1 MKMNYEKILC
11 FVLSFITVTFGEF
24 QVSPPFTEVNA
35 VVNSEVLLH
44 CKFTLVKHNHGLK
57 FLLLTWK
64 VKDAEL
70 AKVKYGE
77 VTSSDK
83 VALFEN
89 EIHRGNGSLLLRN
102 INIQDEGDYMCDV
115 YEAPRS
121 GTCTVRLKVTAPPK
135 VSLNP
140 PIVVGNVPT
149 TSECRAEGFYPG
161 NISIDWVQESSLLS
175 SQGPLQLHKNTNGTF
190 TAWRPYNYT
199 PEKDGKKLS
208 CVVKHES
215 QEGSLPLQICNP
227 SLSVSHRTLL
237 RNEKRNVTCMLGGC
251 HFNKVTVSWKQNGTT
266 FNKSECESVQECASN
281 IVIMLSS
288 AEDRV
293 NFTCEAN
300 VEGLSQPFIEFVTFI
315 AKDAEIPPTQN
326 VLWVLF
332 LLLLI
337 FALLFWRIYAACHR
351 PSDAD
356 TERGHVSRRRRP
368 SMERGIQLECRKEK
382 SQRMKGTTD
391 EDARFRKRGNN
402 QKGKKGKR
410 VQGSGEK
417 NIKSPS
423 EKSAEQPRQQKKGKK
438 KQA

>member
-1 MKMNYEKILC
+1 MCKILWLT
-11 FVLSFITVTFGEF
+11 FSFITVTLGEF
-24 QVSPPFTEVNA
+24 QVSPPFLEVNT
-35 VVNSEVLLH
+35 VVNSEVRLP
-44 CKFTLVKHNHGLK
+44 CEFSLVKLNHGLK
-57 FLLLTWK
+57 YLLLTWK
-64 VKDAEL
+64 VKDVEL
-70 AKVKYGE
+70 AQVKYGK

-89 EIHRGNGSLLLRN
+89 EIHKGNGSLLLRN
-102 INIQDEGDYMCDV
+102 INIQDEGDYVCEV

-121 GTCTVRLKVTAPPK
+121 GTCTVRLKVTALPK

-140 PIVVGNVPT
+140 PMAVGNIPT
-149 TSECRAEGFYPG
+149 TLECRAEGFYPG
-161 NISIDWVQESSLLS
+161 NISIDWVQESRPLS
-175 SQGPLQLHKNTNGTF
+175 SQGPLQLHKNTDGTF
-190 TAWRPYNYT
+190 TAWMAYNYI
-199 PEKDGKKLS
+199 PEKVGKKLS

-215 QEGSLPLQICNP
+215 QERSLPLQICSP

-237 RNEKRNVTCMLGGC
+237 RNKKRNVTCMVGGC
-251 HFNKVTVSWKQNGTT
+251 HFNKVTVSWKQNGTV
-266 FNKSECESVQECASN
+266 FNESECESMQECASN
-281 IVIMLSS
+281 MVIMLSS
-288 AEDRV
+288 AEDQV
-293 NFTCEAN
+293 NFTCEAK

-315 AKDAEIPPTQN
+315 AQG
-326 VLWVLF
+326 
-332 LLLLI
+332 
-337 FALLFWRIYAACHR
+337 HS

-356 TERGHVSRRRRP
+356 TERGHVLRRRRAL
-368 SMERGIQLECRKEK
+368 MDRGIQLESRKEK

-391 EDARFRKRGNN
+391 EDTGFRKRGNN